1 MNARMI
7 YRRVRLDHILGCIG
21 NEIGIIGLAWEL
33 MHNHPELKSQLE
45 KIINQAQE
53 ANAMLR
59 RYDPLVEWEKEHQLF
74 AATSTKKEQP
84 LWEATASE
92 VFDEKQKIYQ
102 RHYTTERKECATN
115 V

>member
-45 KIINQAQE
+45 KIIAQAQQTNE
-53 ANAMLR
+53 MLK
-59 RYDPLVEWEKEHQLF
+59 RYDPLDEWEKEHRLF
-74 AATSTKKEQP
+74 ASVKKEQS
-84 LWEATASE
+84 LWEATA
-92 VFDEKQKIYQ
+92 QKGDIALNYS
-102 RHYTTERKECATN
+102 TSGKECATN